1 MLGLTIE
8 LYDALEEETGQAVD
22 WKRVGSLRIA
32 SSRERMLEYKRAAT
46 TAKSFGLDMHLLG
59 PKETQELFPI
69 MTLDGVEGSAY
80 IPSDGYVDPASA
92 TQALAI
98 GARRRGVRIAEG
110 VEATDFSVSGR
121 RVTTVGTSAGRVR
134 AETVV
139 NAAGMWSRALGRM
152 VGVDVPT
159 VALEHQYIVTEPIPD
174 LPPDMPTVRDP
185 DLLSYWKPDVG
196 GMVVGGYEPDTVP
209 FGSGGIPS
217 AFAQQLLPENF
228 DRFAQIAERAGKR
241 TPIINEVGVRQLING
256 AIPYSA
262 DGEFVMGRAPGLDNY
277 FVASGFLYGIAG
289 GPGAG
294 RMMAEW
300 IIDGRPSLDL
310 WSLDIRRFSA
320 HHHTRHF
327 MDRRA
332 VELYGKHYTMKWPI
346 EEPKSARGI
355 RRSPLYW
362 MLKERGAVF
371 GSKAGWERANWFA
384 PKGAAPRDEPS
395 FGRSNWFDIVG
406 EEHRAARERVA
417 VVDQSSFAKME
428 VWGPGALDCLQG
440 LAVADLDRPVG
451 GAVYTQLCNERGG
464 IEADLT
470 VCRIAE
476 DRFYLVTGTAF
487 GQHDFG
493 WIRAHLPE
501 NRAVATM
508 DVTSAYAVLH
518 VCGPRSRTLL
528 QRISDSDLSPE
539 AFPFARCRDIVI
551 GAAHVR
557 AIRLSYSGELG
568 WELHVPS
575 EYACHVYELLWEAG
589 GEHGLAD
596 IGYRAL
602 DTLRMEKGYV
612 AWAADISPDYSPQS
626 RRPRPLR
633 LPPQGRFRR
642 AGSPAAR
649 RGTGTGGGPL
659 PLHPGAAGGRVRRRG
674 DPARRCRPRRHVER
688 QFRPHDWKAYCHG
701 LRSGSAGAAPR
712 LRDRGVLPPD
722 PRAAPRRAALRSER
736 DAAAGLNPRQEQGD
750 DGGGPRSCQGG
761 PDSGVR
767 ACGRGRRDRQIGQ
780 HDQSEFQGHRRWP
793 RLRPEGSR
801 ARARRNISTAKWTS
815 MPRE

>member
-1 MLGLTIE
+1 MIVGGGIVGCSIAYHLASMGKTDVLLLEKSGLTQGATWHAAGVIGQLRPSRNVTRMLGLTVA
-8 LYDALEEETGQAVD
+8 LYDTLEQETGQAID

-32 SSRERMLEYKRAAT
+32 SSRERMLEYRRAAT

-59 PKETQELFPI
+59 PKETQDLFPI
-69 MTLDGVEGSAY
+69 MSLDGVEGSAY

-92 TQALAI
+92 TQSLAI
-98 GARRRGVRIAEG
+98 GARRHGVRIVEG
-110 VEATDFSVSGR
+110 VEVTGFAVTGR
-121 RVTTVGTSAGRVR
+121 RVCEVHTAAGSVQ

-139 NAAGMWSRALGRM
+139 NAAGMWSRELGRM
-152 VGVDVPT
+152 VGVRVPT

-174 LPPDMPTVRDP
+174 LPPGMPTVRDP
-185 DLLSYWKPDVG
+185 DLLTYWKPDVG

-217 AFAQQLLPENF
+217 GFAQQLLPENF
-228 DRFAQIAERAGKR
+228 DRFARIAELAGRR

-262 DGEFVMGRAPGLDNY
+262 DGEFVMGRATELDNY

-300 IIDGRPSLDL
+300 IIEGRPSLDL
-310 WSLDIRRFSA
+310 WSLDIRRFST

-327 MDRRA
+327 LDRRA

-346 EEPKSARGI
+346 EEPESARGI

-362 MLKERGAVF
+362 MLRERGAAF

-384 PKGAAPRDEPS
+384 PEGSMPRDEPS
-395 FGRSNWFDIVG
+395 FGRANWFEIVA

-417 VVDQSSFAKME
+417 VIDQSSFAKME
-428 VWGPGALDCLQG
+428 IWGSGALDGLQR

-451 GAVYTQLCNERGG
+451 NAVYTQLCNERGG

-470 VCRIAE
+470 ISRIAE
-476 DRFYLVTGTAF
+476 DRFYVVTGTAF

-493 WIRAHLPE
+493 WIRSHLPDDATI
-501 NRAVATM
+501 AVM

-518 VCGPRSRTLL
+518 VCGPRSRALL
-528 QRISDSDLSPE
+528 QQIADSDLSSE
-539 AFPFARCRDIVI
+539 AFPFAACRNIVI

-575 EYACHVYELLWEAG
+575 EYACHVYELLCDAG
-589 GEHGLAD
+589 REHGLAN

-602 DTLRMEKGYV
+602 DTLRIEKGYV
-612 AWAADISPDYSPQS
+612 AWAADISPDYSPHHAG
-626 RRPRPLR
+626 L
-633 LPPQGRFRR
+633 GRFVSRCKGDFIGR
-642 AGSPAAR
+642 EALERIAADGPHETLCLFTLEQPADVFGGEAILRGGTVLGVTSSANFGHTVGKPIAMGYVPAAE
-649 RGTGTGGGPL
+649 
-659 PLHPGAAGGRVRRRG
+659 A
-674 DPARRCRPRRHVER
+674 
-688 QFRPHDWKAYCHG
+688 
-701 LRSGSAGAAPR
+701 
-712 LRDRGVLPPD
+712 
-722 PRAAPRRAALRSER
+722 
-736 DAAAGLNPRQEQGD
+736 
-750 DGGGPRSCQGG
+750 
-761 PDSGVR
+761 
-767 ACGRGRRDRQIGQ
+767 
-780 HDQSEFQGHRRWP
+780 GHRDY
-793 RLRPEGSR
+793 EIEVYSR
-801 ARARRNISTAKWTS
+801 SIPAVRHDEPLYDPKGTRQQA
-815 MPRE
+815 

>member
-1 MLGLTIE
+1 MPHTLPTQAEIVIVGGGIVGCSIAYHLASMGKTDVLLLEKSGLTHGATWHAAGVIGQLRPSRNVTRMLGLTVA
-8 LYDALEEETGQAVD
+8 LYGALEEETGQAID

-32 SSRERMLEYKRAAT
+32 SSKDRMREYKRAAT

-69 MTLDGVEGSAY
+69 MSLDGVEGSAY

-98 GARRRGVRIAEG
+98 GARRRGVKIVEG
-110 VEATDFSVSGR
+110 VEATGFAMTGR
-121 RVTTVGTSAGRVR
+121 RVREVHTTAGTVR

-174 LPPDMPTVRDP
+174 LPPGMPTVRDP

-209 FGSGGIPS
+209 FGSGGIPPNFS
-217 AFAQQLLPENF
+217 QQLLPENF
-228 DRFAQIAERAGKR
+228 DRFAQIAERAATR
-241 TPIINEVGVRQLING
+241 TPIINEIGVRQLING

-262 DGEFVMGRAPGLDNY
+262 DGEFVMGRAPELDNY

-300 IIDGRPSLDL
+300 IIDGRPSFDL

-327 MDRRA
+327 LDRRA

-346 EEPKSARGI
+346 EEPESARGI

-384 PKGAAPRDEPS
+384 PRGMAARDEPS
-395 FGRSNWFDIVG
+395 FGRANWFDIVG

-417 VVDQSSFAKME
+417 VIDQSSFAKME
-428 VWGPGALDCLQG
+428 VWGPGALDGLQR

-451 GAVYTQLCNERGG
+451 NAVYTQLCNERGG

-470 VCRIAE
+470 ISRIAE
-476 DRFYLVTGTAF
+476 DRFYVVTGTAF
-487 GQHDFG
+487 GQNDFG
-493 WIRAHLPE
+493 WIKAHLP
-501 NRAVATM
+501 NGPTVATM

-518 VCGPRSRTLL
+518 VCGPRSRALL
-528 QRISDSDLSPE
+528 QQIADSDLSSE
-539 AFPFARCRDIVI
+539 AFPFACCRDIVV

-575 EYACHVYELLWEAG
+575 EYACHVYQLLCDAG
-589 GEHGLAD
+589 REHGLAD

-612 AWAADISPDYSPQS
+612 AWAADISPDYSPHHAGLGRFVS
-626 RRPRPLR
+626 RRKGDFIGREALERIEAEGPEER
-633 LPPQGRFRR
+633 LCLFTLEQ
-642 AGSPAAR
+642 PADVF
-649 RGTGTGGGPL
+649 GGE
-659 PLHPGAAGGRVRRRG
+659 AI
-674 DPARRCRPRRHVER
+674 
-688 QFRPHDWKAYCHG
+688 
-701 LRSGSAGAAPR
+701 
-712 LRDRGVLPPD
+712 LRDGAVLGVTSS
-722 PRAAPRRAALRSER
+722 AS
-736 DAAAGLNPRQEQGD
+736 
-750 DGGGPRSCQGG
+750 
-761 PDSGVR
+761 
-767 ACGRGRRDRQIGQ
+767 
-780 HDQSEFQGHRRWP
+780 FGHTVGKP
-793 RLRPEGSR
+793 IAMGYV
-801 ARARRNISTAKWTS
+801 STAEARHRDFVIEAFSRPIPAVRHDEPLYDPKGT
-815 MPRE
+815 RQLA

>member
-1 MLGLTIE
+1 MPNTLPNQAEIVIVGGGIVGCSIAYHLASMGKTDVLLLEKSGLTRGATWHAAGVIGQLRPSRNVTRMLRLTVA
-8 LYDALEEETGQAVD
+8 LYERLEEETGQAID

-32 SSRERMLEYKRAAT
+32 SSKDRILEYKRTAS
-46 TAKSFGLDMHLLG
+46 TAKSFGLDLHLLG
-59 PKETQELFPI
+59 PRETQELFPI

-98 GARRRGVRIAEG
+98 GARRRGVRIVEG
-110 VEATDFSVSGR
+110 VEATGFDLTGR
-121 RVTTVGTSAGRVR
+121 RVRKVHTTAGSVH
-134 AETVV
+134 AEIVV
-139 NAAGMWSRALGRM
+139 NAAGMWSRKLGRM

-174 LPPDMPTVRDP
+174 LPPGMPTVRDP
-185 DLLSYWKPDVG
+185 NLLSYWKPDVG

-209 FGSGGIPS
+209 FGSGSIPEG
-217 AFAQQLLPENF
+217 FAQQLLPENF
-228 DRFAQIAERAGKR
+228 DRFAQIAERAATR

-262 DGEFVMGRAPGLDNY
+262 DGEFVMGRAPELDNY

-327 MDRRA
+327 LDRRA
-332 VELYGKHYTMKWPI
+332 VELYGKHYMTKWPI
-346 EEPKSARGI
+346 EEPESARGI

-362 MLKERGAVF
+362 MLRERGAVF

-384 PKGAAPRDEPS
+384 PEGTAPRDEPS
-395 FGRSNWFDIVG
+395 FGRANWFDIVG

-417 VVDQSSFAKME
+417 VIDQSSFAKME
-428 VWGPGALDCLQG
+428 VWGPGALDVLQR

-451 GAVYTQLCNERGG
+451 HAVYTQLCNERGG

-470 VCRIAE
+470 ICRIAE
-476 DRFYLVTGTAF
+476 DRFYVVTGTAF

-493 WIRAHLPE
+493 WITSHLPDDGT
-501 NRAVATM
+501 VASM
-508 DVTSAYAVLH
+508 NVTSAYAVLH
-518 VCGPRSRTLL
+518 VCGPRSRALV
-528 QRISDSDLSPE
+528 QGIADSDLSSE
-539 AFPFARCRDIVI
+539 AFPFSRCQNILI
-551 GAAHVR
+551 GAAHVL

-575 EYACHVYELLWEAG
+575 EYACHVYEFLCDAG
-589 GEHGLAD
+589 REFGLAD
-596 IGYRAL
+596 IGYRTL

-612 AWAADISPDYSPQS
+612 AWAADISPDYSPHHAGLGRLVS
-626 RRPRPLR
+626 RRKGDFIGREALERIEAEGPDETLCLFTLEQPADVFGGETILR
-633 LPPQGRFRR
+633 NGAVLGVTSSANFGHTIGKPIAMGYVPTVE
-642 AGSPAAR
+642 AGHQDYEIEAFS
-649 RGTGTGGGPL
+649 
-659 PLHPGAAGGRVRRRG
+659 
-674 DPARRCRPRRHVER
+674 
-688 QFRPHDWKAYCHG
+688 
-701 LRSGSAGAAPR
+701 RSIP
-712 LRDRGVLPPD
+712 
-722 PRAAPRRAALRSER
+722 ALRHDEPLY
-736 DAAAGLNPRQEQGD
+736 DPKGARQQ
-750 DGGGPRSCQGG
+750 
-761 PDSGVR
+761 
-767 ACGRGRRDRQIGQ
+767 A
-780 HDQSEFQGHRRWP
+780 
-793 RLRPEGSR
+793 
-801 ARARRNISTAKWTS
+801 
-815 MPRE
+815 

>member
-1 MLGLTIE
+1 MPITLPTQAEIVIIGGGIVGCSIAYHLADMGKTDVLLLEKSGLTQGATWHAAGVIGQLRPSRNVTRMLRLTVA
-8 LYDALEEETGQAVD
+8 LYDTLEKETGQAID

-32 SSRERMLEYKRAAT
+32 SSKDRMLEYKRAAT

-69 MTLDGVEGSAY
+69 MSLDGVEGAAY

-92 TQALAI
+92 TQALAM
-98 GARRRGVRIAEG
+98 GARRRGVRIVEG
-110 VEATDFSVSGR
+110 VEATGFSLAGR
-121 RVTTVGTSAGRVR
+121 RVLEVHTTAGSVH

-139 NAAGMWSRALGRM
+139 NAAGMWSRELGRM
-152 VGVDVPT
+152 VGVRVPT

-174 LPPDMPTVRDP
+174 LPRGMPTVRDP
-185 DLLSYWKPDVG
+185 DLLTYWKPDVG

-209 FGSGGIPS
+209 FGSGGVPS
-217 AFAQQLLPENF
+217 GFAQQLLPENF
-228 DRFAQIAERAGKR
+228 DRFAHIAELAGRR

-262 DGEFVMGRAPGLDNY
+262 DGEFVMGRTSELDNY

-300 IIDGRPSLDL
+300 IVDGRPSLDL

-327 MDRRA
+327 LDRRA
-332 VELYGKHYTMKWPI
+332 VELYGRHYTMKWPI
-346 EEPKSARGI
+346 EEPESARGI

-384 PKGAAPRDEPS
+384 PEGVARHDEPS
-395 FGRSNWFDIVG
+395 FGRSSWFEIVG

-417 VVDQSSFAKME
+417 VIDQSSFAKLE
-428 VWGPGALDCLQG
+428 IWGPGALDGLQR
-440 LAVADLDRPVG
+440 LAAADLDRPVG
-451 GAVYTQLCNERGG
+451 RAIYTQLCNERGG

-470 VCRIAE
+470 ICRIAE
-476 DRFYLVTGTAF
+476 DRFYVVTGTAF

-493 WIRAHLPE
+493 WIKAHLPD
-501 NRAVATM
+501 NGTIATV

-518 VCGPRSRTLL
+518 VCGPRSRDLL
-528 QRISDSDLSPE
+528 QSIADSDLSSE
-539 AFPFARCRDIVI
+539 AFPFAGCRDIVI

-575 EYACHVYELLWEAG
+575 EYACHIYELLCAAG
-589 GEHGLAD
+589 REHGLAD

-602 DTLRMEKGYV
+602 DTLRIEKGYV
-612 AWAADISPDYSPQS
+612 AWAADISPDYSPYHAGLGRFVS
-626 RRPRPLR
+626 RRKGDFI
-633 LPPQGRFRR
+633 GREALQRIREDEPEEILCLFTLEQ
-642 AGSPAAR
+642 PADVY
-649 RGTGTGGGPL
+649 GGE
-659 PLHPGAAGGRVRRRG
+659 AI
-674 DPARRCRPRRHVER
+674 
-688 QFRPHDWKAYCHG
+688 
-701 LRSGSAGAAPR
+701 
-712 LRDRGVLPPD
+712 LRDGAVLGVTTSANFGHTVGKPIAMGYVPASQTGYSDYEIEVYSRSIPAVRHDKPLYD
-722 PRAAPRRAALRSER
+722 PK
-736 DAAAGLNPRQEQGD
+736 GTRQL
-750 DGGGPRSCQGG
+750 
-761 PDSGVR
+761 
-767 ACGRGRRDRQIGQ
+767 A
-780 HDQSEFQGHRRWP
+780 
-793 RLRPEGSR
+793 
-801 ARARRNISTAKWTS
+801 
-815 MPRE
+815 

>member
-1 MLGLTIE
+1 MLQNLPTQAEIVIIGGGIVGCSIAYHLSSMGKTDVLLLEKSGLTHGATWHAAGVIGQLRPSRNVTRMLGLTVA
-8 LYDALEEETGQAVD
+8 LYDALEEETGQAID

-32 SSRERMLEYKRAAT
+32 SSKDRMLEYKRAAT

-59 PKETQELFPI
+59 PKETQALFPI
-69 MTLDGVEGSAY
+69 MSLDGVEGSAY

-98 GARRRGVRIAEG
+98 GARRRGVMIVEG
-110 VEATDFSVSGR
+110 VETTGFAVTGQ
-121 RVTTVGTSAGRVR
+121 RVREVRTTAGRVR

-174 LPPDMPTVRDP
+174 LPPGMPTVRDP

-217 AFAQQLLPENF
+217 AFARQLLPENV
-228 DRFAQIAERAGKR
+228 DRFLQIAERAGSR

-262 DGEFVMGRAPGLDNY
+262 DGEFVMGKATGLDNF

-327 MDRRA
+327 LDRRA

-346 EEPKSARGI
+346 EEPESAREI

-384 PKGAAPRDEPS
+384 PKGCLPRDEPS
-395 FGRSNWFDIVG
+395 FGRANWFDIVG

-417 VVDQSSFAKME
+417 VIDQSSFAKME
-428 VWGPGALDCLQG
+428 VWGPGALDGLQR

-451 GAVYTQLCNERGG
+451 HAVYTPLCNERGG

-470 VCRIAE
+470 ISRIAE
-476 DRFYLVTGTAF
+476 DRFYVVTGTAF

-493 WIRAHLPE
+493 WIETHLPA
-501 NRAVATM
+501 NGTVAM
-508 DVTSAYAVLH
+508 MNVTSAYAVLH
-518 VCGPRSRTLL
+518 VCGPRSRALL
-528 QRISDSDLSPE
+528 QQIADSDFSSE
-539 AFPFARCRDIVI
+539 AFPFARCQDIVV

-575 EYACHVYELLWEAG
+575 EYACHVYELLCDG
-589 GEHGLAD
+589 GLEHGLAD

-612 AWAADISPDYSPQS
+612 AWAADISPDYSPYHAALGRFVS
-626 RRPRPLR
+626 RRKGDFIGREALERIEAEGPKETLCLFTLEQPADVFGGEAILRGGTVLGVTSSANFGHTVGKPIAMGYVPSAEAQHRDFEIEVFSRSIPAVRHDEPLY
-633 LPPQGRFRR
+633 
-642 AGSPAAR
+642 
-649 RGTGTGGGPL
+649 
-659 PLHPGAAGGRVRRRG
+659 
-674 DPARRCRPRRHVER
+674 DPKRTR
-688 QFRPHDWKAYCHG
+688 QLA
-701 LRSGSAGAAPR
+701 
-712 LRDRGVLPPD
+712 
-722 PRAAPRRAALRSER
+722 
-736 DAAAGLNPRQEQGD
+736 
-750 DGGGPRSCQGG
+750 
-761 PDSGVR
+761 
-767 ACGRGRRDRQIGQ
+767 
-780 HDQSEFQGHRRWP
+780 
-793 RLRPEGSR
+793 
-801 ARARRNISTAKWTS
+801 
-815 MPRE
+815 

>member
-1 MLGLTIE
+1 MPNTLPNQAEIVIVGGGIVGCSIAYHLASMGKTDVLLLEKSGLTHGATWHAAGVIGQLRPSRNVTRMLGLTVA
-8 LYDALEEETGQAVD
+8 LYDSLEEETGQAID

-32 SSRERMLEYKRAAT
+32 SSKDRMLEYRRAAT

-59 PKETQELFPI
+59 PKETRELFPI
-69 MTLDGVEGSAY
+69 MTLDGVEGAAY

-98 GARRRGVRIAEG
+98 GARRRGVKI
-110 VEATDFSVSGR
+110 VESVEVTGFSLAGR
-121 RVTTVGTSAGRVR
+121 RVHAVQTTAGSVQT
-134 AETVV
+134 ETVV
-139 NAAGMWSRALGRM
+139 NAAGMWSRELGRM
-152 VGVDVPT
+152 VGVAVPT
-159 VALEHQYIVTEPIPD
+159 VVLEHQYIVTEPIPD
-174 LPPDMPTVRDP
+174 LPPGMPTVRDP

-209 FGSGGIPS
+209 FGSGGIPEG
-217 AFAQQLLPENF
+217 FAQQLLPENF
-228 DRFAQIAERAGKR
+228 DRFEQIATRAATR
-241 TPIINEVGVRQLING
+241 TPIINEAGVRQLING

-262 DGEFVMGRAPGLDNY
+262 DGEFVMGRASELDNY

-327 MDRRA
+327 LDRRA

-346 EEPKSARGI
+346 EEPESARGL

-384 PKGAAPRDEPS
+384 TGRIAPRDEPA
-395 FGRSNWFDIVG
+395 FGRANWFDIVG
-406 EEHRAARERVA
+406 KEHRAARERVA
-417 VVDQSSFAKME
+417 VIDQSSFAKME
-428 VWGPGALDCLQG
+428 IWGPSALDGLRR

-451 GAVYTQLCNERGG
+451 HAVYTQLCNERGG

-470 VCRIAE
+470 ISRIAE
-476 DRFYLVTGTAF
+476 DRFYVVTGTAF
-487 GQHDFG
+487 GQHNFG
-493 WIRAHLPE
+493 WIESHLPDDGT
-501 NRAVATM
+501 VASM

-518 VCGPRSRTLL
+518 VCGPRSRALL
-528 QRISDSDLSPE
+528 QQIADSDLSSG
-539 AFPFARCRDIVI
+539 AFPFARCRDIVV

-575 EYACHVYELLWEAG
+575 EYACHVYELLCDAG
-589 GEHGLAD
+589 REFGLAD

-612 AWAADISPDYSPQS
+612 AWAADISPDYSPHHAG
-626 RRPRPLR
+626 L
-633 LPPQGRFRR
+633 GRFVSRSKGDFIGR
-642 AGSPAAR
+642 EALERIEAQGPEETLCLFTLEQPANVFGGEAILRNGVVLGVTSSANFGHTIGKPIAMGYVPTAEAGHQDYEIEAFS
-649 RGTGTGGGPL
+649 
-659 PLHPGAAGGRVRRRG
+659 
-674 DPARRCRPRRHVER
+674 
-688 QFRPHDWKAYCHG
+688 
-701 LRSGSAGAAPR
+701 RSIP
-712 LRDRGVLPPD
+712 
-722 PRAAPRRAALRSER
+722 ALRHDEPLY
-736 DAAAGLNPRQEQGD
+736 DPKGARQQ
-750 DGGGPRSCQGG
+750 
-761 PDSGVR
+761 
-767 ACGRGRRDRQIGQ
+767 A
-780 HDQSEFQGHRRWP
+780 
-793 RLRPEGSR
+793 
-801 ARARRNISTAKWTS
+801 
-815 MPRE
+815 

>member
-1 MLGLTIE
+1 MPQALPSEAEIVIIGGGIVGCSIAYHLASMGKTDVLLLEKSGLTHGATWHAAGVIGQLRPSRNVTRMLGLTVD
-8 LYDALEEETGQAVD
+8 LYDALEKETGQAID

-32 SSRERMLEYKRAAT
+32 SSKDRMLEYRRAAT

-69 MTLDGVEGSAY
+69 MSLDGVEGAAY

-92 TQALAI
+92 TQALAT
-98 GARRRGVRIAEG
+98 GARRRGVKIVEG
-110 VEATDFSVSGR
+110 VEATGFSLAGR
-121 RVTTVGTSAGRVR
+121 RVRVVQTTAGSVH

-139 NAAGMWSRALGRM
+139 NAAGMWSRELGRM
-152 VGVDVPT
+152 VGVAVPT

-174 LPPDMPTVRDP
+174 LPPGMPTVRDP
-185 DLLSYWKPDVG
+185 DLLSYWKPDAG

-217 AFAQQLLPENF
+217 GFAQQLLPENF
-228 DRFAQIAERAGKR
+228 DRFEQIATRAATR

-262 DGEFVMGRAPGLDNY
+262 DGEFVMGRAPELDNF

-320 HHHTRHF
+320 HHHARYF
-327 MDRRA
+327 LDRRA

-346 EEPKSARGI
+346 EEPESARGI

-362 MLKERGAVF
+362 MLKKRGAVF

-384 PKGAAPRDEPS
+384 PNGVARRDEPS
-395 FGRSNWFDIVG
+395 LGRANWFEIVG

-417 VVDQSSFAKME
+417 VIDQSSFAKME
-428 VWGPGALDCLQG
+428 VWGPGALDCLQR

-451 GAVYTQLCNERGG
+451 HAVYTQLCNERGG

-470 VCRIAE
+470 ISRIAE
-476 DRFYLVTGTAF
+476 DRFYVVTGTAF

-493 WIRAHLPE
+493 WIKSHLPDDGK
-501 NRAVATM
+501 VAFM

-518 VCGPRSRTLL
+518 VCGPRSRALL
-528 QRISDSDLSPE
+528 QKIADSDLSPE
-539 AFPFARCRDIVI
+539 AFPFARCRDIVV

-568 WELHVPS
+568 WELHVHS
-575 EYACHVYELLWEAG
+575 EYACHVYELLCDAG
-589 GEHGLAD
+589 REHGLAD

-612 AWAADISPDYSPQS
+612 AWAADISPDYSPHHAG
-626 RRPRPLR
+626 L
-633 LPPQGRFRR
+633 GRFVSRSKGDFIGR
-642 AGSPAAR
+642 EALERIEAEGPQETLCLFTLEQPADVFGGEAILRNGTVLGVTSSANFGHTIGKPIAMGYVPSAEAGHQDYEIEAFSRPVPAMR
-649 RGTGTGGGPL
+649 HDEPLYDPKGT
-659 PLHPGAAGGRVRRRG
+659 
-674 DPARRCRPRRHVER
+674 R
-688 QFRPHDWKAYCHG
+688 QQA
-701 LRSGSAGAAPR
+701 
-712 LRDRGVLPPD
+712 
-722 PRAAPRRAALRSER
+722 
-736 DAAAGLNPRQEQGD
+736 
-750 DGGGPRSCQGG
+750 
-761 PDSGVR
+761 
-767 ACGRGRRDRQIGQ
+767 
-780 HDQSEFQGHRRWP
+780 
-793 RLRPEGSR
+793 
-801 ARARRNISTAKWTS
+801 
-815 MPRE
+815 

>member
-1 MLGLTIE
+1 MIVGGGIVGCSIAYHLTSMGKTDVLLLEKSGLTQGATWHAAGVIGQLRPSRNVTRMLGLTVA
-8 LYDALEEETGQAVD
+8 LYDTLEQETGQAID

-32 SSRERMLEYKRAAT
+32 SSRERMLEYRRAAT

-59 PKETQELFPI
+59 PKETQDLFPI
-69 MTLDGVEGSAY
+69 MSLDGVEGSAY

-98 GARRRGVRIAEG
+98 GARRRGVRIVEG
-110 VEATDFSVSGR
+110 VEVTGFGVTGR
-121 RVTTVGTSAGRVR
+121 QVREVRTTAGTVH

-174 LPPDMPTVRDP
+174 LPAGMPTVRDP
-185 DLLSYWKPDVG
+185 DLLTYWKPDVG
-196 GMVVGGYEPDTVP
+196 GIVVGGYEPDTVP
-209 FGSGGIPS
+209 FGSGGIPPG
-217 AFAQQLLPENF
+217 FAQQLLPENF
-228 DRFAQIAERAGKR
+228 DRFARIAELAGRR

-262 DGEFVMGRAPGLDNY
+262 DGEFVMGRATELDNY

-300 IIDGRPSLDL
+300 IVEGRPSLDL

-327 MDRRA
+327 LDRRA

-346 EEPKSARGI
+346 EEPESARGI
-355 RRSPLYW
+355 RRSPLYC
-362 MLKERGAVF
+362 MLRERGAVF

-384 PKGAAPRDEPS
+384 PDGSLPRDEPS
-395 FGRSNWFDIVG
+395 FGRANWFEIVA

-417 VVDQSSFAKME
+417 VIDQSSFAKLE
-428 VWGPGALDCLQG
+428 IWGPGALDGLQR

-451 GAVYTQLCNERGG
+451 SAVYTQLCNERGG

-470 VCRIAE
+470 ISRIAE
-476 DRFYLVTGTAF
+476 DRFYVVTGTAF

-493 WIRAHLPE
+493 WIAAHLPDDGM
-501 NRAVATM
+501 VASM

-518 VCGPRSRTLL
+518 VCGPRSRDLL
-528 QRISDSDLSPE
+528 QQVSDSDLSSE
-539 AFPFARCRDIVI
+539 AFPFATCRDIVI

-568 WELHVPS
+568 FELHVPS
-575 EYACHVYELLWEAG
+575 EYACHVYDRLCDAG
-589 GEHGLAD
+589 REHGLAD

-612 AWAADISPDYSPQS
+612 AWAADISPDYSPHHAG
-626 RRPRPLR
+626 L
-633 LPPQGRFRR
+633 GRFVSRHKGDFIGR
-642 AGSPAAR
+642 EALERIEAAGPEEVLCLFTLEQPADVFGGEAILRDGAVLGVTSSANFGHTVGKPIAMGYVPAAQAR
-649 RGTGTGGGPL
+649 HRDYEIEVYSRSIPAVRHDEPL
-659 PLHPGAAGGRVRRRG
+659 Y
-674 DPARRCRPRRHVER
+674 D
-688 QFRPHDWKAYCHG
+688 
-701 LRSGSAGAAPR
+701 
-712 LRDRGVLPPD
+712 
-722 PRAAPRRAALRSER
+722 
-736 DAAAGLNPRQEQGD
+736 
-750 DGGGPRSCQGG
+750 
-761 PDSGVR
+761 
-767 ACGRGRRDRQIGQ
+767 
-780 HDQSEFQGHRRWP
+780 
-793 RLRPEGSR
+793 PEGTR
-801 ARARRNISTAKWTS
+801 QQA
-815 MPRE
+815 

>member
-1 MLGLTIE
+1 MPHTLPTKAEIVIVGGGIVGCSIAYHLASMGKTDVLLLEKSGLTHGATWHAAGVIGQLRPSRNVTRMLGLTVA
-8 LYDALEEETGQAVD
+8 LYGALEEETGQAID

-32 SSRERMLEYKRAAT
+32 SSKDRMREYKRAAT

-69 MTLDGVEGSAY
+69 MTLEGVVGSAY

-92 TQALAI
+92 TQALVI
-98 GARRRGVRIAEG
+98 GARRRGVRIVEG
-110 VEATDFSVSGR
+110 VEATGFSVSGR
-121 RVTTVGTSAGRVR
+121 CVSEVHTTAGTVR

-159 VALEHQYIVTEPIPD
+159 VALEHQYIVTEPISD
-174 LPPDMPTVRDP
+174 LPPGMPTVRDP

-209 FGSGGIPS
+209 FGSGGIPPN
-217 AFAQQLLPENF
+217 FAQQLLPENF
-228 DRFAQIAERAGKR
+228 DRFAQIAERAATR

-262 DGEFVMGRAPGLDNY
+262 DGEFVMGKAPGLDNF

-320 HHHTRHF
+320 HHHTRYF

-346 EEPKSARGI
+346 EEPESARGI
-355 RRSPLYW
+355 RRSPLYR

-384 PKGAAPRDEPS
+384 PKGCLPRDEPS
-395 FGRSNWFDIVG
+395 FGRANWFDIVG

-428 VWGPGALDCLQG
+428 VWGPGALDGLQR

-451 GAVYTQLCNERGG
+451 HAVYTPLCNERGG

-470 VCRIAE
+470 ISRIAE
-476 DRFYLVTGTAF
+476 DRFYVVTGTAF

-493 WIRAHLPE
+493 WIETHLPA
-501 NRAVATM
+501 NGTVAM
-508 DVTSAYAVLH
+508 MNVTSAYAVLH
-518 VCGPRSRTLL
+518 VCGPRSRALL
-528 QRISDSDLSPE
+528 QQIADSDFSSE
-539 AFPFARCRDIVI
+539 AFPFAPLPGHRRRSSACPRDPIVLLGRARL
-551 GAAHVR
+551 GAARTVGVR
-557 AIRLSYSGELG
+557 LPRLRTAVRRRARARACRHRLPRARHAQDGEGLRG
-568 WELHVPS
+568 VGRRYL
-575 EYACHVYELLWEAG
+575 AG
-589 GEHGLAD
+589 LF
-596 IGYRAL
+596 AL
-602 DTLRMEKGYV
+602 
-612 AWAADISPDYSPQS
+612 S
-626 RRPRPLR
+626 RRPWALR
-633 LPPQGRFRR
+633 LPPQGRFHR
-642 AGSPAAR
+642 AGSAGAHR
-649 RGTGTGGGPL
+649 GGGTEGDAL
-659 PLHPGAAGGRVRRRG
+659 PLHPRAAGGRVRGRG
-674 DPARRCRPRRHVER
+674 DSARRHRPRRDVER
-688 QFRPHDWKAYCHG
+688 EFWAYRWKAHSHG
-701 LRSGSAGAAPR
+701 LRSERGGTAPR
-712 LRDRGVLPPD
+712 FRNRSVLPINS
-722 PRAAPRRAALRSER
+722 RCAPR
-736 DAAAGLNPRQEQGD
+736 
-750 DGGGPRSCQGG
+750 
-761 PDSGVR
+761 
-767 ACGRGRRDRQIGQ
+767 
-780 HDQSEFQGHRRWP
+780 
-793 RLRPEGSR
+793 
-801 ARARRNISTAKWTS
+801 
-815 MPRE
+815 

>member
-1 MLGLTIE
+1 MPQTLPTQAEIVIVGGGIVGCSIAYHLAHMGKTDVLVLEKSGLTHGATWHAAGVIGQLRPSRNVTRMLGHTVA
-8 LYDALEEETGQAVD
+8 LYDSLEEETGQAID

-32 SSRERMLEYKRAAT
+32 SSRDRMLEYKRAAT

-59 PKETQELFPI
+59 PSETQELFPI
-69 MTLDGVEGSAY
+69 MSLDGVEGSAY

-98 GARRRGVRIAEG
+98 GARRRGVRIVEG
-110 VEATDFSVSGR
+110 VKVTGFGVTGQRVHDVRTAAGSVH
-121 RVTTVGTSAGRVR
+121 AD
-134 AETVV
+134 TVV
-139 NAAGMWSRALGRM
+139 NAAGMWSRELGRM
-152 VGVDVPT
+152 VGVRVPT

-174 LPPDMPTVRDP
+174 LPPGMPTVRDP

-209 FGSGGIPS
+209 FGSSGIPPG
-217 AFAQQLLPENF
+217 FAQQLLPENF
-228 DRFAQIAERAGKR
+228 DRFAQIAERAGRR

-262 DGEFVMGRAPGLDNY
+262 DGEFVMGRAPELDNY

-300 IIDGRPSLDL
+300 IVEGRPSLDL

-320 HHHTRHF
+320 HHHARHF
-327 MDRRA
+327 LESRA

-346 EEPKSARGI
+346 EEPESARGI

-384 PKGAAPRDEPS
+384 PEGTTPRDEPS
-395 FGRSNWFDIVG
+395 FGRANWFDIVG

-417 VVDQSSFAKME
+417 VIDQSSFAKME
-428 VWGPGALDCLQG
+428 VWGPGALLGLQR

-451 GAVYTQLCNERGG
+451 HAVYTQLCNERGG

-470 VCRIAE
+470 ISRIAE
-476 DRFYLVTGTAF
+476 DCFYVVTGTAF

-493 WIRAHLPE
+493 WVKSHLPDDGT
-501 NRAVATM
+501 VASM

-518 VCGPRSRTLL
+518 VCGPRSRALL
-528 QRISDSDLSPE
+528 QQIADSDLSPE
-539 AFPFARCRDIVI
+539 VFPFSRCQDIVI

-568 WELHVPS
+568 WELHVPT
-575 EYACHVYELLWEAG
+575 EYAAHVYELLRDAG
-589 GEHGLAD
+589 REHGLAD

-612 AWAADISPDYSPQS
+612 AWAADISPDYSP
-626 RRPRPLR
+626 LHAG
-633 LPPQGRFRR
+633 LGRFVSRSKGDFIGR
-642 AGSPAAR
+642 EALERIEAEGPEETLCLFTLEQPADVF
-649 RGTGTGGGPL
+649 GGE
-659 PLHPGAAGGRVRRRG
+659 AI
-674 DPARRCRPRRHVER
+674 
-688 QFRPHDWKAYCHG
+688 
-701 LRSGSAGAAPR
+701 
-712 LRDRGVLPPD
+712 LRDGAVLGVTSSANFGHTVGKPIAMGYVPSAEARHREYEIEAFSRLVPAVRHDEPLYD
-722 PRAAPRRAALRSER
+722 PK
-736 DAAAGLNPRQEQGD
+736 GTRQQ
-750 DGGGPRSCQGG
+750 
-761 PDSGVR
+761 
-767 ACGRGRRDRQIGQ
+767 A
-780 HDQSEFQGHRRWP
+780 
-793 RLRPEGSR
+793 
-801 ARARRNISTAKWTS
+801 
-815 MPRE
+815 

>member
-1 MLGLTIE
+1 MIVVGGIVGCSIAYHLASMGKIDVLLLEKSGLTQGATWHAAGVIGQLRPSRNVTRMLGLTVA
-8 LYDALEEETGQAVD
+8 LYDTLEQETGQAID

-32 SSRERMLEYKRAAT
+32 SSGERMLEYRRAAT

-59 PKETQELFPI
+59 PKETQDLFPI
-69 MTLDGVEGSAY
+69 MSLDGVEGSAY

-110 VEATDFSVSGR
+110 VEVTGFGVTGR
-121 RVTTVGTSAGRVR
+121 QVREVRTTAGTVH

-139 NAAGMWSRALGRM
+139 NAAGMWSRELGRM
-152 VGVDVPT
+152 VGVRVPT

-174 LPPDMPTVRDP
+174 LPPGMPTMRDP
-185 DLLSYWKPDVG
+185 DLLTYWKPDVG

-209 FGSGGIPS
+209 FGSGGIPPG
-217 AFAQQLLPENF
+217 FAQQLLPENF
-228 DRFAQIAERAGKR
+228 DRFARIAELAGRR

-262 DGEFVMGRAPGLDNY
+262 DGEFVMGRATELDNY

-300 IIDGRPSLDL
+300 IIEGRPSLDL

-327 MDRRA
+327 LDRRA

-346 EEPKSARGI
+346 EEPESARGI

-362 MLKERGAVF
+362 ILRERGAVF

-384 PKGAAPRDEPS
+384 PEGSMPSDEPS
-395 FGRSNWFDIVG
+395 FGRANWFDIVG

-417 VVDQSSFAKME
+417 VIDQSSFAKLE
-428 VWGPGALDCLQG
+428 IWGPGALDGLQR

-451 GAVYTQLCNERGG
+451 NAVYTQLCNERGG

-470 VCRIAE
+470 ISRIAE
-476 DRFYLVTGTAF
+476 DRFYVVTGTAF

-493 WIRAHLPE
+493 WIAAHLPD
-501 NRAVATM
+501 NGTVASM

-518 VCGPRSRTLL
+518 VCGPRSRDLL
-528 QRISDSDLSPE
+528 QQIADSDLSSE
-539 AFPFARCRDIVI
+539 AFPFAACRDIVI

-557 AIRLSYSGELG
+557 AIRISYSGELG

-575 EYACHVYELLWEAG
+575 EYACHVYQLLCDAG
-589 GEHGLAD
+589 REHGLAD

-602 DTLRMEKGYV
+602 DTLRIEKGYV
-612 AWAADISPDYSPQS
+612 AWAADISPDYSPHHAG
-626 RRPRPLR
+626 L
-633 LPPQGRFRR
+633 GRFVSRCKGDFIGR
-642 AGSPAAR
+642 EALERIAADGPHETLCLFTLEQPADLFGGEAILRGGTVLGVTTSANFGHTVGKPIAMGYVPAAE
-649 RGTGTGGGPL
+649 
-659 PLHPGAAGGRVRRRG
+659 
-674 DPARRCRPRRHVER
+674 ARHRDYEIEV
-688 QFRPHDWKAYCHG
+688 YS
-701 LRSGSAGAAPR
+701 RSIP
-712 LRDRGVLPPD
+712 
-722 PRAAPRRAALRSER
+722 ALR
-736 DAAAGLNPRQEQGD
+736 
-750 DGGGPRSCQGG
+750 
-761 PDSGVR
+761 
-767 ACGRGRRDRQIGQ
+767 
-780 HDQSEFQGHRRWP
+780 HDEP
-793 RLRPEGSR
+793 LYDPEGTR
-801 ARARRNISTAKWTS
+801 QQA
-815 MPRE
+815 